1 MQSAALNLSFVL
13 ALACVPAAK
22 AVKEPAV
29 PDSLPSATRAQLAHQ
44 DFLYAIR
51 MVETGDVYNCKPGRR
66 GEQGPYQFR
75 REVWTRYTSAPFAD
89 ARTPFADQV
98 ALEHYQWIVSR
109 LRSNGLS
116 PSPWR
121 IAAAWNGGLKAVISG
136 RVPRATRDYASRVV
150 NLIEDQQSIRAAL
163 TPRYQIQLASLNPAA
178 SN

>member
-13 ALACVPAAK
+13 ALACVPPAK
-22 AVKEPAV
+22 AGREQVL
-29 PDSLPSATRAQLAHQ
+29 PDSIPSATRAQLAHQ

-51 MVETGDVYNCKPGRR
+51 MVETGNVYDCKPGRL

-75 REVWTRYTSAPFAD
+75 HEVWTRYTSAPFAD
-89 ARTPFADQV
+89 ARTPYADQV
-98 ALEHYQWIVSR
+98 ALQHYQWIVTR

-121 IAAAWNGGLKAVISG
+121 IAAAWNGGVEAVISG
-136 RVPRATRDYASRVV
+136 RVRRATRDYASRVV

-163 TPRYQIQLASLNPAA
+163 TPRYRIQLASVP
-178 SN
+178 